1 MNIEENNEQNEN
13 SKIFFNQYSSIL
25 DCSETGNEQSKF
37 DDWTREIFWIKTIHL
52 WKQRSE

>member
-13 SKIFFNQYSSIL
+13 NEISFNQYSSIL

-37 DDWTREIFWIKTIHL
+37 DD
-52 WKQRSE
+52 